1 MNYATQMPNKSAAN
15 TGWMKT
21 IFAISFWFCAAPAVL
36 AQAKPAQSKSTDPD
50 KLGLPCIQI
59 LQKSSQ
65 DWVAYFDEKTAS
77 AKTNGSSGT
86 LRAIATYA
94 MCFDARTTFLAAT
107 LGKSGKGPLLGA
119 TGNFRDFQAAL
130 DNFTAKALTA
140 VNKQPGSSEAAYAG
154 LYEKQ
159 FRYEFYRDYAHKN
172 SRSRQLVADQ
182 SDEFSKAKNRF
193 GELLGLLPDE
203 TAHTVHAAFSQIF
216 SGGPVDE
223 VTKLEVYRYAI
234 FLLESPKDKPF
245 SPPPF

>member
-159 FRYEFYRDYAHKN
+159 FRYEFYRNYAHKN
-172 SRSRQLVADQ
+172 FAISPAHGRSIRRIQQSQEPFWRAPRIATRRNGAHRSRCVQ
-182 SDEFSKAKNRF
+182 
-193 GELLGLLPDE
+193 PDL
-203 TAHTVHAAFSQIF
+203 FRWCPSM
-216 SGGPVDE
+216 
-223 VTKLEVYRYAI
+223 R
-234 FLLESPKDKPF
+234 
-245 SPPPF
+245 